1 MTEGIA
7 EPPFNVSKA
16 ARDET
21 LVRRRFWDKLRANV
35 KRLPFLEHALAA
47 WYCAIDP
54 ATPATA
60 KAVLMGALA
69 YFIMPADLVPDWFL
83 AVGFADD
90 AAAIMAALQ
99 AVRANLRPEHYD
111 RARATLQEEEE
122 RAAA

>member
-1 MTEGIA
+1 MTEGTA
-7 EPPFNVSKA
+7 EPPFDPLKV

-69 YFIMPADLVPDWFL
+69 YFIMPADLVPDWL
-83 AVGFADD
+83 LVVGFTDD
-90 AAAIMAALQ
+90 AAVVMAAIQ

-111 RARATLQEEEE
+111 RARAALREEE

>member
-1 MTEGIA
+1 MTEGTVNT
-7 EPPFNVSKA
+7 PFDASKA

-35 KRLPFLEHALAA
+35 KRLPFLEHVLAA
-47 WYCAIDP
+47 WYCAMDP
-54 ATPATA
+54 ATPTAA

-69 YFIMPADLVPDWFL
+69 YFIMPADLIPDWLL
-83 AVGFADD
+83 AVGFTDD

-111 RARATLQEEEE
+111 RARAALQEEES
-122 RAAA
+122 AAA

>member
-1 MTEGIA
+1 MTEGTA
-7 EPPFNVSKA
+7 EPPFDVTKVT
-16 ARDET
+16 RDET
-21 LVRRRFWDKLRANV
+21 LVRRRFWNKLRANV

-69 YFIMPADLVPDWFL
+69 YFIMPADLVPDWL
-83 AVGFADD
+83 LVVGFTDD

-111 RARATLQEEEE
+111 RARAALREEE

>member
-1 MTEGIA
+1 MTEGTVN
-7 EPPFNVSKA
+7 PPFDASKA

-35 KRLPFLEHALAA
+35 KRLPFLEHVLAA
-47 WYCAIDP
+47 WYCAMDP
-54 ATPATA
+54 ATPTAA

-69 YFIMPADLVPDWFL
+69 YFIMPADLVPDWLL
-83 AVGFADD
+83 AVGFTDD

-111 RARATLQEEEE
+111 RARAALQEEEE
-122 RAAA
+122 SAAA